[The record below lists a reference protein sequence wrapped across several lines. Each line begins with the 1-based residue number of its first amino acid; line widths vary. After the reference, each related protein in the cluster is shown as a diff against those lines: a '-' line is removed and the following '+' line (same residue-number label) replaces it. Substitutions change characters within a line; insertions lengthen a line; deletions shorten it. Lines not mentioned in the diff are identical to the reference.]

1 MCTCTLESC
10 ANVLHTVH
18 AHVQKGLLGEMVL
31 SLKEGGREGGR
42 EEGRVEDGG
51 TGGVKQWY

>member
-42 EEGRVEDGG
+42 EGEREVGSEVER
-51 TGGVKQWY
+51 